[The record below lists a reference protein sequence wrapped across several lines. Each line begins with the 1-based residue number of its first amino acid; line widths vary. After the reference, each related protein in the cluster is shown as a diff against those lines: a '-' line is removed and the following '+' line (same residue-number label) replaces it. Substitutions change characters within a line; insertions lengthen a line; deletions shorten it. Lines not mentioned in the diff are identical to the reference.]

1 MTCPT
6 CQSPTRVVSCR
17 SVGDGFIRRRRC
29 ENNHRFNTAEVS
41 HLGPFPWAK
50 KTATKRPKR
59 PKRPKPAHNAKPKPS
74 DWLTRINDKLATL

>member
-6 CQSPTRVVSCR
+6 CQSATRVVSCR

-29 ENNHRFNTAEVS
+29 ENDHRFNTAEVS

-50 KTATKRPKR
+50 KTATKPTKR
-59 PKRPKPAHNAKPKPS
+59 PKRTRKAKSVTS
-74 DWLTRINDKLATL
+74 DWITRINDKLAPL

>member
-29 ENNHRFNTAEVS
+29 SNDHRFNTAEVS

-50 KTATKRPKR
+50 KTATKPTKR
-59 PKRPKPAHNAKPKPS
+59 PKRTRKTKPKPS